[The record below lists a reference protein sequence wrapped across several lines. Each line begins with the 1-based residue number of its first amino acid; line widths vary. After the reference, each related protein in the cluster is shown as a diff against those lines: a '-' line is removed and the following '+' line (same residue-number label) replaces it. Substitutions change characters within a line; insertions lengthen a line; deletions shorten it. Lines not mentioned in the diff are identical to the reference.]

1 MGGKVSLEFNKGD
14 LVEIGTDWL
23 DVWDRGIVVEEL
35 DEDGFIEVRR
45 LDTHAVQSFR
55 IIGASRLLGDPDIRP
70 LTSS

>member
-1 MGGKVSLEFNKGD
+1 MGGKVSLEFNRGD

-45 LDTHAVQSFR
+45 LDTLAVRSFR
-55 IIGASRLLGDPDIRP
+55 IIGASRLLGDPEIRP
-70 LTSS
+70 LTST